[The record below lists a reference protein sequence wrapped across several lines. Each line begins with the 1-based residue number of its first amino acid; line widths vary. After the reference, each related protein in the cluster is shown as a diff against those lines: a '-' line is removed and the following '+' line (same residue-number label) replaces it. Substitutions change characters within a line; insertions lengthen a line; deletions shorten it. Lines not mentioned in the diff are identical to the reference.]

1 MQGLHRSEPLLK
13 ALESEKSYEEE
24 MARGAR
30 CEDQEHLLLKQKW
43 F

>member
-1 MQGLHRSEPLLK
+1 MQGLHRSEPLLI
-13 ALESEKSYEEE
+13 ALESEKSSEVE

-30 CEDQEHLLLKQKW
+30 CEDKEHLLLKQKW